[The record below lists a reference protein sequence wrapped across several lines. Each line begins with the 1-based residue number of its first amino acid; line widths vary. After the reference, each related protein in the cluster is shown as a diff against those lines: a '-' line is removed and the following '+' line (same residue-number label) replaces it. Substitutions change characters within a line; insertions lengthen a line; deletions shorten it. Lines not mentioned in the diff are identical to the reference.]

1 MFRNLLSSVLLA
13 SVATPAAAALPPPV
27 RALIEAAM
35 ARGNDAEIG
44 AVVKF
49 AKETNPNDVD
59 EITVLTTA
67 RNERVER
74 ERQERLSDNRIF
86 VNWTGEGELGGFR
99 STGNT
104 STLGLSAGARLEREG
119 LKWRH
124 LLTASVNVQE
134 SENVRTVERYL
145 AAYQPNYKIDG
156 NLYLTGL
163 AQYEH
168 DLFQGYDARYTG
180 SIGAGYRAIN
190 RPGMTLDLEAGPAVR
205 HTIFTPDAANPRK
218 RDTAF
223 AGRAQL
229 RYNWQISPTLKFSN
243 LTALILESETNTATS
258 VTALDTKLFGPL
270 SARLS
275 YDVRYESNPQEGRK
289 SLDTLSRA
297 TLVYNF

>member
-1 MFRNLLSSVLLA
+1 MSRMFLSSLLLA
-13 SVATPAAAALPPPV
+13 SIATPAAAALPPPV

-35 ARGNDAEIG
+35 ARGNDGEIG

-49 AKETNPNDVD
+49 AKETNPDDID
-59 EITVLTTA
+59 EITALAAA

-74 ERQERLSDNRIF
+74 ERLAKLSDDRIF

-104 STLGLSAGARLEREG
+104 NTLGLSAGARLERES

-124 LLTASVNVQE
+124 LLTASVNIQE

-145 AAYQPNYKIDG
+145 AAYQPNYKIDR

-180 SIGAGYRAIN
+180 SIGAGYRAIG
-190 RPGMTLDLEAGPAVR
+190 RPGMTLDLEAGPAIR
-205 HTIFTPDAANPRK
+205 HTVFIPDAANPRH
-218 RDTAF
+218 RDTGF
-223 AGRAQL
+223 AGRAQM

-243 LTALILESETNTATS
+243 LTALILESDTNTATS
-258 VTALDTKLFGPL
+258 TTALDTKLFGPL

-275 YDVRYESNPQEGRK
+275 YDVRYESDPQEGRK
-289 SLDTLSRA
+289 SLDTMSRA

>member
-1 MFRNLLSSVLLA
+1 MFLSSVLLA
-13 SVATPAAAALPPPV
+13 SIATPAAAALPPPV

-35 ARGNDAEIG
+35 ARGNEGEIS

-49 AKETNPNDVD
+49 AKETNPNDID
-59 EITVLTTA
+59 EITALATA

-74 ERQERLSDNRIF
+74 ERQEKLSDNRIF
-86 VNWTGEGELGGFR
+86 VNWTGEGELGAFR

-104 STLGLSAGARLEREG
+104 STLGLSAGARLARES

-124 LLTASVNVQE
+124 LLTASVNIQE
-134 SENVRTVERYL
+134 SENVRTVERYI

-168 DLFQGYDARYTG
+168 DRFQGYDARYTG
-180 SIGAGYRAIN
+180 SVGAGYRAIDRSN
-190 RPGMTLDLEAGPAVR
+190 MTLDLEAGPAVR
-205 HTIFTPDAANPRK
+205 HTVFITDPANPRQ

-223 AGRAQL
+223 AGRGQL
-229 RYNWQISPTLKFSN
+229 RYSWAISPGLKFSN
-243 LTALILESETNTATS
+243 LTSVILESETNTVTS
-258 VTALDTKLFGPL
+258 TTALDTKLFGPL

-275 YDVRYESNPQEGRK
+275 YDIRYESEPQDGRK
-289 SLDTLSRA
+289 SLDTMSRA